1 MCFKKEQKIENTIR
15 ILDLKPIKNTEK
27 ELNVLKNKEEHYN
40 IINFVYKNFLKEN
53 FYSNRSNYFAMLF
66 SIKTLQNFFIEFI
79 ETYKNE
85 PNKNP
90 LIDFL
95 EATRICVV
103 PSDLENKAF
112 ISRKR
117 NKDFR
122 ILRNYIYDQTG
133 FYLYSDKDDIIFNK
147 IQNPLKNSLSNGKY
161 YSEFKKIS
169 FFPRYYGTEYK
180 KEKPKHIEDN
190 SEQTITNIGIYYKT
204 ETEQNEMKTIIDF
217 LKNQDLKNTNVF
229 IMGAY
234 FEKPESLNANKVIQ
248 TTLEKEFYSNIS
260 KFYYTIPVS
269 PGNCLPNSLVHCV
282 LNNTEVVIVKNNK
295 IMCPLDIYETELTE
309 ITSGF
314 LEMNL
319 LFDFNHKYLKEP
331 EKIFNIINTLEKKY
345 KETNN
350 EYYLKVLK
358 TLEYFPNNKNLSNMN
373 LAKVLI
379 DISKKYLIKDFFD
392 YLFTKYQG
400 LDEED
405 NIIKIKKLLNK
416 NNINYPDYL
425 DYLDTEFTKAQELK
439 INRVKKDILK
449 DYLKDLKLREY
460 NRKN

>member
-1 MCFKKEQKIENTIR
+1 MEIAQNSFNGGLLMDMNDTVVPNTVLTDCLNGTIITFDGNEFILQNDSGNGRVESCALKKDFIPLGIKQYGGIIYIASMNPLTGECELGSFPSPERNISSEELSMDDIDTA
-15 ILDLKPIKNTEK
+15 ILDSTLYPEGKSKGLQITYLKADFS
-27 ELNVLKNKEEHYN
+27 LLQRMVLRPGDKFLIY
-40 IINFVYKNFLKEN
+40 ITPSTGSSSINN
-53 FYSNRSNYFAMLF
+53 
-66 SIKTLQNFFIEFI
+66 FI

-103 PSDLENKAF
+103 PSNLENKAF

-117 NKDFR
+117 NKYFR

-180 KEKPKHIEDN
+180 KEKPKPNEDN

-248 TTLEKEFYSNIS
+248 TNLEKEFYSNIS
-260 KFYYTIPVS
+260 KFYLERNLPCFCQYFICEMGISTPTFQNIFGFSPKKSIP
-269 PGNCLPNSLVHCV
+269 PAPTFGTTLPSGKSCNS
-282 LNNTEVVIVKNNK
+282 
-295 IMCPLDIYETELTE
+295 
-309 ITSGF
+309 
-314 LEMNL
+314 
-319 LFDFNHKYLKEP
+319 
-331 EKIFNIINTLEKKY
+331 
-345 KETNN
+345 
-350 EYYLKVLK
+350 
-358 TLEYFPNNKNLSNMN
+358 
-373 LAKVLI
+373 
-379 DISKKYLIKDFFD
+379 IS
-392 YLFTKYQG
+392 
-400 LDEED
+400 
-405 NIIKIKKLLNK
+405 
-416 NNINYPDYL
+416 
-425 DYLDTEFTKAQELK
+425 
-439 INRVKKDILK
+439 
-449 DYLKDLKLREY
+449 DL
-460 NRKN
+460 